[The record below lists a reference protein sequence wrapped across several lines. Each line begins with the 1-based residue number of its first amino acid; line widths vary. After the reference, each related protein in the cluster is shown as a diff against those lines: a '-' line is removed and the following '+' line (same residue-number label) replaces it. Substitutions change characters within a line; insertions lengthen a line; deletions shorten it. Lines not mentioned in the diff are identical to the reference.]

1 MSIAAHQRRREIE
14 AIVTRQ
20 QFASVS
26 ELARTTG
33 SSPITVRRDIELLDA
48 THRLR
53 KIHGGALSIVPDESD
68 RASTAS
74 IDESAWRAIAARAAA
89 FAQPKTSVAV
99 NMGPGSVQV
108 AQELMEIEGLTVV
121 TNSLAVANVVE
132 RAIVHRGRRW
142 AELILTGGS
151 QSSSGALVG
160 PTAIAALARI
170 NPAVLFLSV
179 DGADE
184 TVGLSTNDV
193 LEAEV
198 NRAFIQGAGQRVA
211 LVAGEQ
217 WGTVALN
224 VIVALSGV
232 ETLVSDS
239 APDEAPFPRLVPSNV
254 ELVRVS
260 IA

>member
-1 MSIAAHQRRREIE
+1 MSVAAYQRRREIE
-14 AIVTRQ
+14 AIIARE
-20 QFASVS
+20 QFVSVS
-26 ELARTTG
+26 ELARAMG
-33 SSPITVRRDIELLDA
+33 SSPMTIRRDIDLLDA
-48 THRLR
+48 TNRVR
-53 KIHGGALSIVPDESD
+53 KIHGGALSIVPDDSEPM
-68 RASTAS
+68 
-74 IDESAWRAIAARAAA
+74 SATPIGDSVWSAIAERAVL
-89 FAQPKTSVAV
+89 FAEPNTSVAV
-99 NMGPGSVQV
+99 NAGPGSVQL
-108 AQELMEIEGLTVV
+108 AERLAHIEGITVA

-132 RAIVHRGRRW
+132 RAIAQRGRGW

-151 QSSSGALVG
+151 QSTSGALVG

-198 NRAFIQGAGQRVA
+198 NRAFLHSARQRIA
-211 LVAGEQ
+211 LVAGGQ

-224 VIVALSGV
+224 VIVTLGGV
-232 ETLVSDS
+232 ETLVTDS
-239 APDEAPFPRLVPSNV
+239 AHDAPPFARLVPSNV

-260 IA
+260 IE